1 MALTRPERYI
11 AAVPRPTAE
20 RFASWL
26 DRNRVGIIVLSVL
39 VALLGG
45 YLASKMS
52 IKSDLTNLLP
62 QGKRSVKDLVAVQKR
77 ARPFGTVQV
86 VIESAPTPEGVA
98 KRVRAGELLASKL
111 AKLDPSL
118 VAQFSADDGPLRRYA
133 WAHRFLFADLADLKA
148 AKAAL
153 EERIEKAKRDANPLF
168 ISLDDE
174 PADTKAPD
182 KLAELQKKL
191 ADAEEAATHPPLR
204 VSKNGAL
211 QLLSVQTTF
220 SGSDPHRAR
229 TLLGLIDTA
238 IEEVRAEVGP
248 GVEFGLTGNITF
260 SMHEHDSVLEGMT
273 LSVLITV
280 ILCAI
285 GLLLYYRSGKVVLAM
300 LWALAVGVAAT
311 FATAWAMVGH
321 LNVMTAFLFAI
332 VVGNGIN
339 AGLVLVAR
347 FQEELRHTAE
357 EGTPD
362 ASAALVRA
370 IGGAMRGT
378 LAATATAGV
387 AYTSLLITDFRGFR
401 QFGAIAGVGMGLTWI
416 TTFTVLPAMLFVF
429 ARRGWLKPTK
439 PPALGAVL
447 SHLLPVRHLRL
458 VMGVAAA
465 ITLAALV
472 ITIRFVTR
480 DPFTHDWR
488 DLQSSTAAINEAR
501 AVEKRM
507 SEALDTKSMLSGQ
520 AYQLAI
526 AVDDRAQVAPLVEK
540 LRADDAKRPPEERWM
555 RDVRSIDD
563 LLPPQQHEKV
573 EVLAEI
579 TKLLDDPQLQ
589 ASLSDQERAD
599 LDRVRPKPADLA
611 PVLDKDVP
619 HELAWP
625 FIEKDGTIGRL
636 IVVRGAK
643 RFNSFNVDHRL
654 AFAREVNALDLPPG
668 AVVAGEAMVV
678 ADIIL
683 TMEGDAPNMI
693 LFAIAGSILTVLL
706 VLGVRRHGLVTI
718 ASGMAGVVVMIAAC
732 ALFGLKVHFLD
743 LIALPIT
750 VGIGIDYAVNI
761 AARDRQDGERGPQH
775 LIRTIGGTVVLCS
788 FTTSVGYG
796 TLMLSANGGI
806 RAFGEAALLGEIA
819 CIAVA
824 ILATP
829 AWLTLLRERAR
840 KRSDRPV

>member
-1 MALTRPERYI
+1 M
-11 AAVPRPTAE
+11 PRPTAE

-26 DRNRVGIIVLSVL
+26 DKNRVGIIVLSVL
-39 VALLGG
+39 VGLLGG

-62 QGKRSVKDLVAVQKR
+62 QSKRSVKDLVAIQKR
-77 ARPFGTVQV
+77 ARSFGTVQV
-86 VIESAPTPEGVA
+86 VIESDASPAGVA
-98 KRVRAGELLASKL
+98 KRARAGVLLSDKL

-118 VAQFSADDGPLRRYA
+118 VAQFSADDGPLRRYV
-133 WAHRFLFADLADLKA
+133 WAHRFLFADLADLQA
-148 AKAAL
+148 AKTAL
-153 EERIEKAKRDANPLF
+153 EDRIDQARRNANPLF
-168 ISLDDE
+168 VPLDDDDDQQ
-174 PADTKAPD
+174 ADPSKPD
-182 KLAELQKKL
+182 KLAELEGKL
-191 ADAEEAATHPPLR
+191 KDAEAAAAHPSLR
-204 VSKNGAL
+204 VSKDGAL
-211 QLLSVQTTF
+211 QMVSVQTTF
-220 SGSDPHRAR
+220 SGSDPYHAR
-229 TLLGLIDTA
+229 ELIGLIDDA
-238 IEEVRAEVGP
+238 IDRVRAEVGP

-273 LSVLITV
+273 LSVIITV
-280 ILCAI
+280 LLCAI
-285 GLLLYYRSGKVVLAM
+285 GLLLYYRSGRVVLAM
-300 LWALAVGVAAT
+300 LWALSVGVAAT
-311 FATAWAMVGH
+311 FAMAWAMVGH

-347 FQEELRHTAE
+347 FQEELRTRAAS
-357 EGTPD
+357 EGKVD
-362 ASAALVRA
+362 ASAALTSA

-378 LAATATAGV
+378 LAATATAGI

-401 QFGAIAGVGMGLTWI
+401 QFGAIAGVGMVLTWL
-416 TTFTVLPAMLFVF
+416 TTFTVLPAILFVF
-429 ARRGWLKPTK
+429 SRRGWIKVTK
-439 PPALGAVL
+439 PPTLGAVL
-447 SHLLPVRHLRL
+447 SHVLPVRHLKL
-458 VMGVAAA
+458 VMGIAAA
-465 ITLAALV
+465 ATLAGLV
-472 ITIRFVTR
+472 ITIRFVVN

-488 DLQSSTAAINEAR
+488 DLQSSTPAINEAR

-507 SEALDTKSMLSGQ
+507 SEALDTKSLLAGQ

-526 AVDDRAQVAPLVEK
+526 AVDDRAQVKPLVDK
-540 LRADDAKRPPEERWM
+540 LRADDAKRTPEKRWI

-563 LLPPQQHEKV
+563 LLPSQQHEKA
-573 EVLAEI
+573 EVLGEI
-579 TKLLDDPQLQ
+579 TQLLDDPKLQ
-589 ASLSDQERAD
+589 AVLSDKERAD
-599 LDRVRPKPADLA
+599 LDKLRPTAADLA

-654 AFAREVNALDLPPG
+654 EFAREVNALDLPPS

-683 TMEGDAPNMI
+683 TMESDAPNMI
-693 LFAIAGSILTVLL
+693 LFAILGSMFAVFV
-706 VLGVRRHGLVTI
+706 VLGWRRHGLVTI

-732 ALFGLKVHFLD
+732 ALVGLKVHFLD

-761 AARDRQDGERGPQH
+761 AARDRQDGDRGPQH
-775 LIRTIGGTVVLCS
+775 LLRTIGGTVVLCS
-788 FTTSVGYG
+788 FTTAVGYS

-829 AWLTLLRERAR
+829 AWLTLLRDRDAAGN
-840 KRSDRPV
+840 RSDPPG

>member
-1 MALTRPERYI
+1 MALTRAGRYI
-11 AAVPRPTAE
+11 AAVPRPPAE

-39 VALLGG
+39 LAVLGG
-45 YLASKMS
+45 YLASKMA

-62 QGKRSVKDLVAVQKR
+62 QSKRSVKDLVALQKR
-77 ARPFGTVQV
+77 ARPFGTVLV
-86 VIESAPTPEGVA
+86 VIESDATPAGVA
-98 KRVRAGELLASKL
+98 KRARAGELLAGKL
-111 AKLDPSL
+111 SKLDPSL
-118 VAQFSADDGPLRRYA
+118 VAQFSADDGPLRRYG

-148 AKAAL
+148 AKQAL
-153 EERIEKAKRDANPLF
+153 EDRITTAKRDANPLF

-174 PADTKAPD
+174 PADPAKPD

-191 ADAEEAATHPPLR
+191 KDAEEAALHPPLR

-220 SGSDPHRAR
+220 SASDPHRAR
-229 TLLGLIDTA
+229 TLLGLIENA
-238 IEEVRAEVGP
+238 IDEVRAEVGP

-273 LSVLITV
+273 LSVIITV
-280 ILCAI
+280 VLCAI

-311 FATAWAMVGH
+311 FAMAWAMVGH

-347 FQEELRHTAE
+347 FQEELRQAE
-357 EGTPD
+357 VPD
-362 ASAALVRA
+362 ASAALIRA

-387 AYTSLLITDFRGFR
+387 AYASLLITDFRGFR
-401 QFGAIAGVGMGLTWI
+401 QFGAIAGVGMAMTWI

-447 SHLLPVRHLRL
+447 SHLLPVRHLKL
-458 VMGVAAA
+458 VMGIAAGV
-465 ITLAALV
+465 TLAALI

-526 AVDDRAQVAPLVEK
+526 AVDDRAQVGPLVEK
-540 LRADDAKRPPEERWM
+540 LRADDAKRAPEDRWM

-563 LLPPQQHEKV
+563 LIPQQQHEKV
-573 EVLAEI
+573 EVLGEI
-579 TKLLDDPQLQ
+579 SKLLEDPQLQ

-599 LDRVRPKPADLA
+599 LEKVRPKPADLA

-625 FIEKDGTIGRL
+625 FIEKDGSIGRL
-636 IVVRGAK
+636 VVVRGAK

-654 AFAREVNALDLPPG
+654 AFAREVNKLDLPPG

-678 ADIIL
+678 ADIII

-693 LFAIAGSILTVLL
+693 LFAIAGSILAVFV

-718 ASGMAGVVVMIAAC
+718 ACGMAGVVVMIAAC
-732 ALFGLKVHFLD
+732 ALVGLKVHFLD

-829 AWLTLLRERAR
+829 AWLTLVRGRDGAR
-840 KRSDRPV
+840 NRSDRPT

>member
-1 MALTRPERYI
+1 M
-11 AAVPRPTAE
+11 PRPTAE

-39 VALLGG
+39 IALLGG

-62 QGKRSVKDLVAVQKR
+62 QSKRSVKDLVAIQKR
-77 ARPFGTVQV
+77 ARPFGTVQIV
-86 VIESAPTPEGVA
+86 VESDASPAGVA
-98 KRVRAGELLASKL
+98 RRAKAGELLAAKL
-111 AKLDPSL
+111 AKLDPAL

-133 WAHRFLFADLADLKA
+133 WAHRFLFADLADLNA

-153 EERIEKAKRDANPLF
+153 EERIATAKRDANPLF
-168 ISLDDE
+168 ISLDDDDAK
-174 PADTKAPD
+174 ADKPD
-182 KLAELQKKL
+182 KLAELQSKL
-191 ADAEEAATHPPLR
+191 KDAEEAANHPPLR

-229 TLLGLIDTA
+229 KLLGLIETA
-238 IEEVRAEVGP
+238 IDEVRAEVGP

-273 LSVLITV
+273 LSVIITV
-280 ILCAI
+280 LLCAI

-300 LWALAVGVAAT
+300 LWALGVGVAAT

-339 AGLVLVAR
+339 AGLILVAR
-347 FQEELRHTAE
+347 FQEELRSHVVPGE
-357 EGTPD
+357 TPD
-362 ASAALVRA
+362 ASAALTRA

-378 LAATATAGV
+378 LAATATAGI

-401 QFGAIAGVGMGLTWI
+401 QFGAIAGVGMGLTWL
-416 TTFTVLPAMLFVF
+416 TTFTVLPAVLFVF

-439 PPALGAVL
+439 MPALGALL
-447 SHLLPVRHLRL
+447 SHVLPVRHLKL
-458 VMGVAAA
+458 VMGIAAVATIAG
-465 ITLAALV
+465 LAV
-472 ITIRFVTR
+472 TIAFITR

-501 AVEKRM
+501 AVERRM
-507 SEALDTKSMLSGQ
+507 SEALDTKSLLSGQ

-526 AVDDRAQVAPLVEK
+526 AVDNRAQVQPLVEK
-540 LRADDAKRPPEERWM
+540 LRADDAKRKPEDRWM

-563 LLPPQQHEKV
+563 LLPAQQHEKV
-573 EVLAEI
+573 GVLTEI
-579 TKLLDDPQLQ
+579 TKLLDDPKLQ
-589 ASLSDQERAD
+589 ASLTDQERAD
-599 LDRVRPKPADLA
+599 LAKVRPTPADLA

-625 FIEKDGTIGRL
+625 FIEKDGSIGKL

-654 AFAREVNALDLPPG
+654 EFAREVNNLDLPPS

-693 LFAIAGSILTVLL
+693 LFAIAGSILAVFV
-706 VLGVRRHGLVTI
+706 VLGFRRHGLVTI
-718 ASGMAGVVVMIAAC
+718 ACGMAGVVVMIAAC
-732 ALFGLKVHFLD
+732 ALVGLKVHFLD

-750 VGIGIDYAVNI
+750 IGIGIDYAVNI
-761 AARDRQDGERGPQH
+761 AARDRQDGEKGPQH
-775 LIRTIGGTVVLCS
+775 LLRTIGGTVLLCS

-829 AWLTLLRERAR
+829 AWLTLLRERDAKR
-840 KRSDRPV
+840 NRSDRPD

>member
-1 MALTRPERYI
+1 
-11 AAVPRPTAE
+11 
-20 RFASWL
+20 
-26 DRNRVGIIVLSVL
+26 
-39 VALLGG
+39 
-45 YLASKMS
+45 
-52 IKSDLTNLLP
+52 
-62 QGKRSVKDLVAVQKR
+62 
-77 ARPFGTVQV
+77 
-86 VIESAPTPEGVA
+86 
-98 KRVRAGELLASKL
+98 
-111 AKLDPSL
+111 
-118 VAQFSADDGPLRRYA
+118 
-133 WAHRFLFADLADLKA
+133 
-148 AKAAL
+148 
-153 EERIEKAKRDANPLF
+153 
-168 ISLDDE
+168 
-174 PADTKAPD
+174 
-182 KLAELQKKL
+182 
-191 ADAEEAATHPPLR
+191 
-204 VSKNGAL
+204 
-211 QLLSVQTTF
+211 
-220 SGSDPHRAR
+220 
-229 TLLGLIDTA
+229 
-238 IEEVRAEVGP
+238 
-248 GVEFGLTGNITF
+248 
-260 SMHEHDSVLEGMT
+260 
-273 LSVLITV
+273 
-280 ILCAI
+280 
-285 GLLLYYRSGKVVLAM
+285 
-300 LWALAVGVAAT
+300 
-311 FATAWAMVGH
+311 
-321 LNVMTAFLFAI
+321 
-332 VVGNGIN
+332 
-339 AGLVLVAR
+339 
-347 FQEELRHTAE
+347 
-357 EGTPD
+357 
-362 ASAALVRA
+362 
-370 IGGAMRGT
+370 
-378 LAATATAGV
+378 
-387 AYTSLLITDFRGFR
+387 
-401 QFGAIAGVGMGLTWI
+401 
-416 TTFTVLPAMLFVF
+416 
-429 ARRGWLKPTK
+429 
-439 PPALGAVL
+439 
-447 SHLLPVRHLRL
+447 
-458 VMGVAAA
+458 
-465 ITLAALV
+465 
-472 ITIRFVTR
+472 
-480 DPFTHDWR
+480 
-488 DLQSSTAAINEAR
+488 
-501 AVEKRM
+501 M